1 MVQRREKAR
10 SCPILAQE
18 GQQRVD
24 EATASAAVGRLR
36 LGGTAA
42 GDSSPFAEPDNSR
55 RPKESNGTQSLIGFP
70 FLFV

>member
-1 MVQRREKAR
+1 MVQRCVKAR
-10 SCPILAQE
+10 SWPILAQE

-24 EATASAAVGRLR
+24 EATASAALGRLL

-42 GDSSPFAEPDNSR
+42 GDSSLFAEPDNSR
-55 RPKESNGTQSLIGFP
+55 RPKESNGTQGLIGFP